1 MYPMKLLMLD
11 DDCDLLSALKDLL
24 SKYDHEVE
32 CCDNAKEAV
41 ERVSNGNYDFV
52 FVDYKMPGN
61 DGIWF
66 MHNARIPR
74 KTKVLLMTAY
84 VNRDVI
90 KKMFALGACGY
101 LIKPFDEEEI
111 LRHINYY
118 SISGVPKAAAPA
130 RGKSA
135 AS

>member
-1 MYPMKLLMLD
+1 MKLLMLD

-24 SKYDHEVE
+24 SKYEHEVE
-32 CCDNAKEAV
+32 CCDNAKDAV
-41 ERVSNGNYDFV
+41 ERVANNNFDFV
-52 FVDYKMPGN
+52 LVDYKMPEN

-66 MHNARIPR
+66 MHNAKIPR

-90 KKMFALGACGY
+90 NKMFSLGACGY
-101 LIKPFDEEEI
+101 LIKPFDDEEL

-118 SISGVPKAAAPA
+118 SMPTVPKAVVPAP
-130 RGKSA
+130 GKQA